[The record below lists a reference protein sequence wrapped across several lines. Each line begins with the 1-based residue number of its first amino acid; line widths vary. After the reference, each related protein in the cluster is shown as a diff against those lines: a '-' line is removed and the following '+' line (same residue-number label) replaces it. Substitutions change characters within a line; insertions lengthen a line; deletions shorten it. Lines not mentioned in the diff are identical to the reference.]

1 MTAIPCAA
9 GIYAQVQSQ
18 ALSNGMPVLDLDGRW
33 DRGYEPS
40 AGTQRAYQTLQAEAG
55 LRLSWPAAQGQG
67 PWRLGWVKRAQAF
80 ARLSGPAADV
90 VALYQGQRDP
100 TSPRTF
106 QIDADVRS
114 WRGQGIALHPPA
126 WGTADWTVSASA
138 QWLQL
143 DRLRRTTAHGTAAY
157 NADQSYDHDLTLSDA
172 NPRLVPPFAQA
183 ADRHGQ
189 GWSLSLALNY
199 RPQANWEAS
208 LQVAD
213 IASSLRWRNVQVDES
228 TLQSNITTR
237 TPDGYIN
244 YEPAIQ
250 GQYVRR
256 SVSQRI
262 PMAVQAQ
269 WLWHRPE
276 ADWFVQAHHQ
286 WGLSQAWVGARTTG
300 PWRWSLAVDAT
311 SGALAAGLQW
321 GAWQLQ
327 LSADRLDQAAHV
339 RSVQLVYGVE

>member
-1 MTAIPCAA
+1 M
-9 GIYAQVQSQ
+9 
-18 ALSNGMPVLDLDGRW
+18 
-33 DRGYEPS
+33 
-40 AGTQRAYQTLQAEAG
+40 
-55 LRLSWPAAQGQG
+55 
-67 PWRLGWVKRAQAF
+67 
-80 ARLSGPAADV
+80 
-90 VALYQGQRDP
+90 
-100 TSPRTF
+100 
-106 QIDADVRS
+106 
-114 WRGQGIALHPPA
+114 
-126 WGTADWTVSASA
+126 
-138 QWLQL
+138 
-143 DRLRRTTAHGTAAY
+143 
-157 NADQSYDHDLTLSDA
+157 
-172 NPRLVPPFAQA
+172 PPFAQA

-213 IASSLRWRNVQVDES
+213 IASALRWRDVQVDES

-237 TPDGYIN
+237 TPEGYIN

-286 WGLSQAWVGARTTG
+286 WG
-300 PWRWSLAVDAT
+300 
-311 SGALAAGLQW
+311 
-321 GAWQLQ
+321 AWQLQ

-339 RSVQLVYGVE
+339 RSVQLVYGVQ